1 MLQCLKNAA
10 LWGFCLAIIVGGTPI
25 QSAAQQTFTS
35 INTSESAS
43 DVSATFDL
51 THVSTL
57 DAKSL
62 LLLLGDEIQG
72 TDMDCSHFVQYLY
85 EQAGLYYDYMPSR
98 VLYDGIKEFKRVLH
112 PKPGD
117 LIVWKGHVGIVENP
131 KETTFR
137 SALNSGVKTSS
148 YTSDYWKRRGHPRF
162 LRYVRKP
169 QEAPALTAGRVS
181 SFASVQTNSGSDY

>member
-1 MLQCLKNAA
+1 MLQYLKNAA
-10 LWGFCLAIIVGGTPI
+10 LLGFSLAIIICGTPI

-35 INTSESAS
+35 VNADDSNFSG
-43 DVSATFDL
+43 TFDL
-51 THVSTL
+51 TRVP

-62 LLLLGDEIQG
+62 LLLLGDEVQQ

-98 VLYDGIKEFKRVLH
+98 VLYDGIKEFKRVVH
-112 PKPGD
+112 PKAGD

-131 KETTFR
+131 NDTTFR

-148 YTSDYWKRRGHPRF
+148 YTSNYWKRRGHPRF
-162 LRYVRKP
+162 LRYARRP
-169 QEAPALTAGRVS
+169 QGAPALTAGRVS
-181 SFASVQTNSGSDY
+181 SFASAQANSGSD